1 MSETPILDLEQE
13 PPKTRHPWAVLLL
26 VVPINTAI
34 FLAPLYADMIT
45 PDAPSFNAL
54 LWLPAIYVGIAIHEL
69 GHLLAG
75 KLVGMDPGGISVGGF
90 RFFKSGERWVFRFD
104 GRLLI
109 SGFAKPLLAK
119 GDFRRAPQAWMV
131 AGGPI
136 ASLLFLGVCTLATFQ
151 LGGGTWDWI
160 GSLFWGATL
169 GLTSLIPYSGGGLKS
184 DASLLWQ
191 LLRHPEASHRWIAL
205 LALQTEETKGA
216 LPRDWDPELMKEVLN
231 VEESQPHYTFAQLL
245 AFYRN
250 ADQRNTP
257 TALQHLEN
265 AIAAAARTGNRRLR
279 MACFLEAAAATAR
292 ERNNANG
299 ARVWLERAKKLQK
312 PESTAGIEAEI
323 SMAEGRYGDALGHWA
338 SARDFIRKRRLD
350 SGLARFAKER
360 ISEREK
366 ACHAALSRGE
376 TAGEFTS
383 SDVLNG
389 DPFPK
394 QPRRFPWLTV
404 AAIAIVGITILVVIS
419 LR

>member
-1 MSETPILDLEQE
+1 MSQTPILDLEQE
-13 PPKTRHPWAVLLL
+13 LPKTRRQWAVLLL
-26 VVPINTAI
+26 ATPISLAI
-34 FLAPLYADMIT
+34 ILAPFVAGDIS
-45 PDAPSFNAL
+45 PAAPPFNAL
-54 LWLPAIYVGIAIHEL
+54 LWLPAIYVGIAIHEI

-75 KLVGMDPGGISVGGF
+75 KLVGMEPGGISVGGF

-136 ASLLFLGVCTLATFQ
+136 ASILFLGVCTYAIFHF
-151 LGGGTWDWI
+151 GRGAWDWI
-160 GSLFWGATL
+160 GTLFWGATL

-216 LPRDWDPELMKEVLN
+216 LPRDWDPELMENVLN
-231 VEESQPHYTFAQLL
+231 VEESEPHYTYAQLL
-245 AFYRN
+245 GFYRSF
-250 ADQRNTP
+250 DQRDTP
-257 TALQHLEN
+257 AALQHLEN
-265 AIAAAARTGNRRLR
+265 ALAAAARSGNRRLR
-279 MACFLEAAAATAR
+279 MACFLEVAAASAR
-292 ERNNANG
+292 ERKNAAN
-299 ARVWLERAKKLQK
+299 ARIWLARATKAQK

-323 SMAEGRYGDALGHWA
+323 AMAEGRYGDAIRQWA
-338 SARDFIRKRRLD
+338 AARDFIVKKRLD

-360 ISEREK
+360 ITERERV
-366 ACHAALSRGE
+366 CHASLSDNEAVG
-376 TAGEFTS
+376 
-383 SDVLNG
+383 
-389 DPFPK
+389 P
-394 QPRRFPWLTV
+394 QPQIAAQPVSPLVKESTPVPWL
-404 AAIAIVGITILVVIS
+404 AIAVVALVAVTILAALA